1 MLSARETILRSVA
14 AIIADYRQGEIPPPD
29 AAHVGRWLA
38 QFDPE
43 DQPVLLSELDLLL
56 QRLYLSRARCKE
68 FLRAFLERLI
78 DGRDPEQA
86 LRHVQFLN
94 LQTRGSSQ
102 HAMLELLEE
111 VLREE
116 YCFEAAGRT
125 VEEPHTFLYLDD
137 AIYTGN
143 RLRYDLTAAAG
154 RAEGGWLETAPP
166 GSGLIIYTLATHLD
180 GWSYAWSHIEREALR
195 RDVQVTAFHGLA
207 LDNAK
212 VPGGLVQCLWPE
224 RRVGD
229 PFVEEYVRRLTAARG
244 GEPWFLFREPDTPPI
259 ETLFSSPSG
268 RGIVERAFLRAGAF
282 LHLNCATARHQ
293 RPLGY
298 EVLESLGFGS
308 LFVTYR
314 NIANNCPLA
323 LWWSR
328 DPDVW
333 YPLFPRRVNA

>member
-1 MLSARETILRSVA
+1 MLSVRETLLRSVA
-14 AIIADYRQGEIPPPD
+14 ATIADYRLGEIAPLD
-29 AAHVGRWLA
+29 AAHVGRWLE

-56 QRLYLSRARCKE
+56 RRLYLSRIQCKVQ
-68 FLRAFLERLI
+68 LHRFLERLI
-78 DGRDPEQA
+78 DSRDPEAA

-94 LQTRGSSQ
+94 LQSRGGSQ
-102 HAMLELLEE
+102 SAMVGLLEE

-116 YCFEAAGRT
+116 FGFDAAGRV
-125 VEEPHTFLYLDD
+125 VEAPQTFLYLDD

-154 RAEGGWLETAPP
+154 REAGAWIEGAPP
-166 GSGLIIYTLATHLD
+166 GSGLILYTLATHLE
-180 GWSYAWSHIEREALR
+180 GWSYAWSHLEREAAR
-195 RDVQVTAFHGLA
+195 RDVQVFAFHGLA
-207 LDNAK
+207 LDNARI
-212 VPGGLVQCLWPE
+212 PGGLVQCLWPE
-224 RRVGD
+224 RGHRD
-229 PFVEEYVRRLTAARG
+229 PFVTEYVRRLTSARG
-244 GEPWFLFREPDTPPI
+244 GEPWFLFREPGTPPT

-268 RGIVERAFLRAGAF
+268 RRIVERALLRAGAF
-282 LHLNCATARHQ
+282 LHLNCATAPHQ

-328 DPDVW
+328 DPAVW
-333 YPLFPRRVNA
+333 YPLFPRRVNS